1 MIIEEEKKE
10 LVLQESLESVVFKG
24 KKSPSSQISDLISDA
39 ER

>member
-24 KKSPSSQISDLISDA
+24 KKSTSSQISDLISDA